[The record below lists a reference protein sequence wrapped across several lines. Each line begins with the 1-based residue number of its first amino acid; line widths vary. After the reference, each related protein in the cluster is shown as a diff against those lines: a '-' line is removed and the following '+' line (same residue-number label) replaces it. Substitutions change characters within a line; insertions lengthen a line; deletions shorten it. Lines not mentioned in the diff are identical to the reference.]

1 MNGINA
7 FVYLDDCA
15 AISIIMYP
23 LLKNDESILC
33 LCRHT
38 TNFFQYFYFY
48 ITLYYNLAYFIT
60 VVQENDK
67 KINKC

>member
-15 AISIIMYP
+15 DISIIMYP

-33 LCRHT
+33 LCRYT
-38 TNFFQYFYFY
+38 TNFFQYFYVY
-48 ITLYYNLAYFIT
+48 T

-67 KINKC
+67 KINKCQWTLC